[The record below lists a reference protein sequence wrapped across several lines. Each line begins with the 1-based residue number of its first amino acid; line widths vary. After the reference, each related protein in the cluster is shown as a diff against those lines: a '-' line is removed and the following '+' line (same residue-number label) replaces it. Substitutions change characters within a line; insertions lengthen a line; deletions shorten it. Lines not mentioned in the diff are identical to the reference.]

1 MWQPI
6 KLILAVLI
14 IYSCRDQKLPEK
26 GFMIDL
32 QPLGNMSNEEINYV
46 YSEIKMVYPYVQIR
60 KAIPLPK
67 SAYYLLR
74 NRYRADSLISY
85 LNNIT
90 PDGHI
95 AIGVTNKDIST
106 TKDGIQDWGV
116 MGLGFCPGKACIVSS
131 FRVSKNEKL
140 MQMFKISLH
149 ELGHTQGLQHC
160 EVKTCFMHDAEGRN
174 PTNEEKEFCPKCKQY
189 LISNGWKF

>member
-6 KLILAVLI
+6 KLVLAVLI
-14 IYSCRDQKLPEK
+14 ISSCRDQKLPEK
-26 GFMIDL
+26 GFMIDI
-32 QPLGNMSNEEINYV
+32 QPLGNIGKEKINYV
-46 YSEIKMVYPYVQIR
+46 YSETKKVYPNVQIR
-60 KAIPLPK
+60 KTIPLPK

-90 PDGHI
+90 PNGHV
-95 AIGVTNKDIST
+95 AIGLTNKDISAA
-106 TKDGIQDWGV
+106 KNGIQDWGV

-160 EVKTCFMHDAEGRN
+160 EVKTCFMRDAEGRN